1 MTRTAGPSI
10 DLLENRMAKAKPPIV
25 PLETVLDVLRAN
37 PTPLSIDSLCN
48 ELNQRNTG
56 EPYDK
61 HKLHQR
67 IHSLVFYGRIKA
79 ERDTIDQR
87 VRRYSLPDAAPA
99 IDQKP
104 ATVKKAAPAKPKPA
118 PVIDLKGTVNAI
130 ADAVAAAVGNVL
142 RARIEAVVQEQ
153 LQQALDSLPA
163 QVAQVMAEPK
173 GTVRNGPSQA
183 AARQAPAQRPLSKN
197 RVTVVGLLAGQAAM
211 IANEYRD
218 KIVLDFIEHNHTG
231 GMRLKSLCGTS
242 HAVMVMV
249 GFVSHATEDLIKSRG
264 GNLVRVS
271 GGMSSLR
278 AELDK
283 YVTEGGAA

>member
-37 PTPLSIDSLCN
+37 PTPLSIGSLCN
-48 ELNQRNTG
+48 ELNRRNTG

-67 IHSLVFYGRIKA
+67 IHSLVFYGKIKA

-87 VRRYSLPDAAPA
+87 TRWYSVPDTGAVPVKTDALPAEKVPPAAPT
-99 IDQKP
+99 P
-104 ATVKKAAPAKPKPA
+104 T
-118 PVIDLKGTVNAI
+118 IDLKWTVNAI
-130 ADAVAAAVGNVL
+130 ADAVAGAIGAVL
-142 RARIEAVVQEQ
+142 RSRIEAVVQDQ
-153 LQQALDSLPA
+153 LQQALESLPA
-163 QVAQVMAEPK
+163 QVAQVMAEPQ

-183 AARQAPAQRPLSKN
+183 AARQAPAQRSLSKN
-197 RVTVVGLLAGQAAM
+197 RVTIVGLLAGQAAM
-211 IANEYRD
+211 IANEYRNR
-218 KIVLDFIEHNHTG
+218 IVLDFIEHNHTSG
-231 GMRLKSLCGTS
+231 QRLKSLCGTS
-242 HAVMVMV
+242 HAVMTMS
-249 GFVSHATEDLIKSRG
+249 GFISHSTEDLIKSRG

-283 YVTEGGAA
+283 YVTEGEAA

>member
-1 MTRTAGPSI
+1 MTRTAGLSI
-10 DLLENRMAKAKPPIV
+10 DLLENYMAKAKQPIV

-87 VRRYSLPDAAPA
+87 MRWYSVPD
-99 IDQKP
+99 
-104 ATVKKAAPAKPKPA
+104 
-118 PVIDLKGTVNAI
+118 
-130 ADAVAAAVGNVL
+130 
-142 RARIEAVVQEQ
+142 
-153 LQQALDSLPA
+153 
-163 QVAQVMAEPK
+163 
-173 GTVRNGPSQA
+173 
-183 AARQAPAQRPLSKN
+183 
-197 RVTVVGLLAGQAAM
+197 
-211 IANEYRD
+211 
-218 KIVLDFIEHNHTG
+218 TG
-231 GMRLKSLCGTS
+231 
-242 HAVMVMV
+242 AVMVMV